1 MERLI
6 KHYSCFF
13 DESHHQKKSF
23 PNLHFV
29 FHQITILIHN
39 FFPIL
44 KGPSTNRRIISV
56 GFFLL
61 FQSIKHDTV

>member
-13 DESHHQKKSF
+13 DESHHQKKFF

-44 KGPSTNRRIISV
+44 KGLSTNRRIISV
-56 GFFLL
+56 GFF
-61 FQSIKHDTV
+61 FAFSMDKT